1 MKRGLHAR
9 PVHCLRT
16 GCGVFLT
23 KFIWTRQG
31 FLKLLHFAMDNTVH
45 VEIKIDEIFHIT
57 RHMNKPSAPA
67 SKQNYNNT
75 PGTHCKREV
84 N

>member
-1 MKRGLHAR
+1 
-9 PVHCLRT
+9 
-16 GCGVFLT
+16 
-23 KFIWTRQG
+23 
-31 FLKLLHFAMDNTVH
+31 MDNTAH
-45 VEIKIDEIFHIT
+45 VEIKIDEIFNIT